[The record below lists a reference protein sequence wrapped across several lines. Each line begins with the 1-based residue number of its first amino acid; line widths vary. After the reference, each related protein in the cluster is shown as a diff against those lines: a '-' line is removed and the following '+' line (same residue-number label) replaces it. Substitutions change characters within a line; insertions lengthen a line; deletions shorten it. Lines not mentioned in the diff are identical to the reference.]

1 MKEYMIDEISAKM
14 VLLDYVP
21 VLFFV
26 GCIFAVY
33 LKLNNTIFLV
43 GGILC
48 TVAGLSKASW
58 KLVLAQKNKNIF
70 FLNRIFR
77 IFMCIG
83 FTLIGIS
90 IFLSWSHITIGN
102 LTSAVTGFPQII
114 FFAITIIGLIFMC
127 VCAAK
132 QDHSKKNSNWM
143 EEIINTFSQGSLLIG
158 VLISCGYIF

>member
-14 VLLDYVP
+14 ALLDYVP
-21 VLFFV
+21 VLFFA

-83 FTLIGIS
+83 FALICIS
-90 IFLSWSHITIGN
+90 IFLSWN
-102 LTSAVTGFPQII
+102 LIEGEDLARAVTGFPQVI
-114 FFAITIIGLIFMC
+114 FFTITVIGMILMC
-127 VCAAK
+127 VCAVK